1 MCPFLPPS
9 SLDTAADV
17 AVTSPAP
24 ASFRFLTPRG
34 HGAQRWSASPSPQ
47 VTRTRR
53 NLVPRAPDAA
63 VPNQAPST
71 KPEFILGRPR
81 PFSTRVPG
89 AQIHIYC
96 RVKPKSRGLFREIP
110 LIYAPARLIGLD
122 VSRGHACASLSPP
135 FTPWDHQL
143 WPGFAT
149 RGRPRALPLI
159 AWYGGGS
166 QLPRAGQLPAGQLSS
181 SAYAGQADVR
191 CVVPVTRGLR
201 MHGYRARA
209 QALCPVPALVEG
221 ETQWCA
227 YAPDDPAPRR
237 QARPREVAC
246 PQLVL
251 AGGASSTLEYEAR
264 GGHWSGAQTVADK
277 EALLARAIFFAGGSL
292 LSLCW
297 FFPPV
302 FFLSGWE
309 AQRPVPGGPASSI
322 HSVVHTFL
330 SAAHPFTRSPI
341 PFFGSSD
348 LALSRSPVP
357 RSLIPSVRSVN
368 ALLSV
373 SRPYVR
379 LATPRSVIPRCR
391 ACLPALAR
399 GSFVHS
405 LSVEATDRVFE
416 GVFSFAASFSAFSG
430 KAKLMDIND
439 DRYQYDFRWSKPDVY
454 LKTP

>member
-1 MCPFLPPS
+1 MASVFNSVCLVLCIITCMCPFLPPS

-264 GGHWSGAQTVADK
+264 GGHWSGIEQLCLVN
-277 EALLARAIFFAGGSL
+277 GSSREGSKRSREGI
-292 LSLCW
+292 LSTLKIYPW
-297 FFPPV
+297 MLWVQSMTPPSLQDLRLQVPPV
-302 FFLSGWE
+302 MQSTAAYYQRKRRRLNIARVGSGCYPGR
-309 AQRPVPGGPASSI
+309 AQGQWGE
-322 HSVVHTFL
+322 F
-330 SAAHPFTRSPI
+330 
-341 PFFGSSD
+341 
-348 LALSRSPVP
+348 
-357 RSLIPSVRSVN
+357 
-368 ALLSV
+368 
-373 SRPYVR
+373 
-379 LATPRSVIPRCR
+379 
-391 ACLPALAR
+391 ALA
-399 GSFVHS
+399 V
-405 LSVEATDRVFE
+405 L
-416 GVFSFAASFSAFSG
+416 
-430 KAKLMDIND
+430 L
-439 DRYQYDFRWSKPDVY
+439 
-454 LKTP
+454 